1 MRFLQYLQ
9 DKLTFIFI
17 FRSHTFHLEKKIY
30 KILFFSSRYF
40 LGWHVYMS
48 EHLDRYPLRSLKY
61 SRFRSKS
68 LKFLLR
74 LKRWIVSR
82 VKKKKKWKKN
92 GISKAGLIRCTAF
105 HEHESMKKHLCF
117 LDLFF
122 CQRQQL
128 CSFLRG
134 LRLYVRSWTII
145 SICSVTLDR
154 VKSKWLSSLKS
165 ARKLRSNIDAAL
177 VFSHQNSIFLKKT
190 LFCFFQNVL
199 FGKYFTWFMRLWSF
213 IYHDDLVII
222 LKSEVQMCSHIIR
235 WVCCFKNQKFCT
247 CVIYPPPKRKK
258 RQQLWIWRTL
268 HH

>member
-1 MRFLQYLQ
+1 MV
-9 DKLTFIFI
+9 
-17 FRSHTFHLEKKIY
+17 
-30 KILFFSSRYF
+30 
-40 LGWHVYMS
+40 WHVYMS

-117 LDLFF
+117 LDFFF

-128 CSFLRG
+128 CSFPKG

-177 VFSHQNSIFLKKT
+177 VFSHQSSIFFKTKKKLYFVFSKCFVWKIFYLIYDALKFYLPWWLGHNSKIKSA
-190 LFCFFQNVL
+190 NV
-199 FGKYFTWFMRLWSF
+199 
-213 IYHDDLVII
+213 
-222 LKSEVQMCSHIIR
+222 
-235 WVCCFKNQKFCT
+235 
-247 CVIYPPPKRKK
+247 
-258 RQQLWIWRTL
+258 
-268 HH
+268 